1 MSTTAIRLSVAIIDE
16 AKITSRLEHRSVPG
30 QIEHWARLGKCAE
43 ENPDLTMSV
52 LKEVLQGLSELES
65 GQRIPYKF
73 GARARS

>member
-1 MSTTAIRLSVAIIDE
+1 
-16 AKITSRLEHRSVPG
+16 
-30 QIEHWARLGKCAE
+30 
-43 ENPDLTMSV
+43 MSV